1 MRRGFGADHPCG
13 AEEEHFASAATAPV
27 DNPGQCTQRTHHS
40 NENTS
45 PSSAFERYFS
55 VYVVDR
61 YRATENRNRFY
72 IFWVKMEE
80 IRKTS
85 SGNSPRKAFEA
96 SINAY
101 AKEVL
106 NGYCLDWYLDQVT
119 EVGGSQ
125 MRLGETSIRKNSY
138 FWGGV

>member
-13 AEEEHFASAATAPV
+13 PEEEHSAPAATAPV

-40 NENTS
+40 TQNIS
-45 PSSAFERYFS
+45 RSSAFERCFN

-61 YRATENRNRFY
+61 CRATENRNRFQF
-72 IFWVKMEE
+72 FWVKMEK

-85 SGNSPRKAFEA
+85 SENSPRNLFEA

-106 NGYCLDWYLDQVT
+106 NGYCLDWYLNQVT
-119 EVGGSQ
+119 KVGGSQ
-125 MRLGETSIRKNSY
+125 MQLGGTSIRKNSY
-138 FWGGV
+138 FWGL